1 MHEPVSNMHCLA
13 EAIKSVK
20 SEKKQ
25 NIFDS
30 LSQAQSHTSLELIHL
45 FSTKQSHVSLE
56 LIYIS
61 RALNTENCVISCD
74 DEHRADTEKMCYR
87 KRG

>member
-1 MHEPVSNMHCLA
+1 MHCLA

-20 SEKKQ
+20 SEK

-61 RALNTENCVISCD
+61 RALNTENCVITCD
-74 DEHRADTEKMCYR
+74 DEHRADTEKKCVIENVANAV
-87 KRG
+87 KK